1 MADTFNEYSL
11 ANIARVE
18 IETEE
23 TSPKTYRLINVADEA
38 TIEAFV
44 SEGEEKELRVKNVIK
59 AQNKTEDIVKGYNIK
74 LNSVTM
80 QPEILA
86 LVDGGTWDSETKKYT
101 APVIGT
107 PVTKTKFILKVY
119 TEDKDTDG
127 ETNGYVV
134 FSFAHCSGKPVNYSI
149 KDGEFFVEELNA
161 ISRPKFGESPVEFE
175 YIETLPA

>member
-1 MADTFNEYSL
+1 MAEFNEYSL
-11 ANIARVE
+11 ANIARVDV
-18 IETEE
+18 ETEE
-23 TSPKTYRLINVADEA
+23 TTPVIYTLINVADEA

-59 AQNKTEDIVKGYNIK
+59 AQLKTEDIVKGYNIK

-86 LVDGGTWDSETKKYT
+86 LVDGGEWDAEDKKYV

-107 PVTKTKFILKVY
+107 PVTKTPFTLKVY
-119 TEDKDTDG
+119 TEDKDADG
-127 ETNGYVV
+127 SNSGYVV
-134 FSFAHCSGKPVNYSI
+134 FSFKHCTGKPVNYSI

-161 ISRPKFGESPVEFE
+161 ISRPKFGESPIEFT
-175 YIETLPA
+175 YIDELPA

>member
-11 ANIARVE
+11 ANIARVD

-23 TSPKTYRLINVADEA
+23 TTPVTYTLVNVADEA
-38 TIEAFV
+38 EIEAFV
-44 SEGEEKELRVKNVIK
+44 SEGTEKELRVKNVIK

-74 LNSVTM
+74 LQSVTM

-86 LVDGGTWDSETKKYT
+86 LVDGGTWTAGTKKYT

-107 PVTKTKFILKVY
+107 PVSRTPFVLKVY
-119 TEDKDTDG
+119 TEDKDT
-127 ETNGYVV
+127 NGDTKGYIE
-134 FSFAHCSGKPVNYSI
+134 FDFLHCTGKPVKYNI

-161 ISRPKFGESPVEFE
+161 ISRPKFGESPIEFT
-175 YIETLPA
+175 YIDELPA